1 MTHDCVV
8 RHDYH
13 ALCVNKLRQQ
23 LPSLLDNLRFTSESQ
38 NSPVLPRH
46 SRALHTRYARSPTS
60 LPKYWRNS
68 SREIW
73 PDASASIFLN
83 SSCASSAPHS
93 PAACPSR
100 VCAEG
105 EKGIA
110 RSDGSERGGKRQ
122 AGAQRGGSVCAVPRG
137 REPPP
142 NYYHSSSHTQGSA
155 PGRQTVI
162 KPACYRTVPRA
173 TPHCFD
179 PGPSCRTAQWPQ
191 RAA

>member
-23 LPSLLDNLRFTSESQ
+23 LPSLLGNLRFTSESQ

-46 SRALHTRYARSPTS
+46 SRALESLYARSPTS

-105 EKGIA
+105 E
-110 RSDGSERGGKRQ
+110 RDSEERR
-122 AGAQRGGSVCAVPRG
+122 V
-137 REPPP
+137 RE
-142 NYYHSSSHTQGSA
+142 
-155 PGRQTVI
+155 GRQKTG
-162 KPACYRTVPRA
+162 R
-173 TPHCFD
+173 
-179 PGPSCRTAQWPQ
+179 GTARRERVRSASRPKTT
-191 RAA
+191 AN